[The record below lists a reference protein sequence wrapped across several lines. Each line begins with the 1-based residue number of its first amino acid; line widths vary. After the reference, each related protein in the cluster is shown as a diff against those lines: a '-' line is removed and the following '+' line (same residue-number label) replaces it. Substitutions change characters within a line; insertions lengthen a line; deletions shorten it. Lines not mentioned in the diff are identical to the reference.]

1 MQETM
6 GITIDSGETGM
17 KKEKVWKNFNICH
30 YKILIGKTR
39 KIIFKTL
46 HFDKLQKKIQFIH
59 LTFQVGS
66 YVKQTWDS
74 LMGEKMKKNK
84 KFYFEHTR

>member
-59 LTFQVGS
+59 QIFRWEVTS
-66 YVKQTWDS
+66 NRPTWDS
-74 LMGEKMKKNK
+74 LMGEKMKK
-84 KFYFEHTR
+84 

>member
-1 MQETM
+1 MQETI

-66 YVKQTWDS
+66 YVKQTNLGLVD
-74 LMGEKMKKNK
+74 G
-84 KFYFEHTR
+84 